1 MIIMPLLYTY
11 SIIDECNFC
20 FGKLTAM
27 QILFDLDDIF
37 KATIIAIP
45 KLPYYKTTYYRLL
58 LTADPDVIVSHCY
71 HPVTGCQ
78 CDRLLGCPC
87 RDCIL

>member
-58 LTADPDVIVSHCY
+58 LNCGSGCY
-71 HPVTGCQ
+71 CVA
-78 CDRLLGCPC
+78 LLPPC
-87 RDCIL
+87 YRMLM

>member
-1 MIIMPLLYTY
+1 MPLLYTF

-20 FGKLTAM
+20 FGKLTSM

-45 KLPYYKTTYYRLL
+45 KLPCKTILTTDYCS
-58 LTADPDVIVSHCY
+58 TADPDVIVSHCY
-71 HPVTGCQ
+71 HPVAGCQ
-78 CDRLLGCPC
+78 CDRLLGCP
-87 RDCIL
+87 